1 MPFCK
6 TCGKGNAN
14 NIKFCI
20 SCGKQLSPAI
30 QTEIANPSSAQTSY
44 PKYPTQHKPNTT
56 LFIILSGIGLVVI
69 GLLVYFLINKEKD
82 NSNLL
87 AEIKQT
93 NNDTIAT
100 NTGTSQKAETIT
112 EVPASQS
119 TYDTKS
125 STTPEQ
131 HIRNYFDVTTTKV
144 FDDIYPYLSYCTRY
158 YNDYNPS
165 RGSIYKAAIGYWGKV
180 TNITQTI
187 NYVSVEYI
195 ENGKIGL
202 VNMDYSFFSI
212 KDQVQ
217 KYIKNLSL
225 RVQLDDD
232 NNIIEIYEL
241 SRDK

>member
-1 MPFCK
+1 MFL
-6 TCGKGNAN
+6 TTN
-14 NIKFCI
+14 
-20 SCGKQLSPAI
+20 LSDNFDKAFSRRLLYKL
-30 QTEIANPSSAQTSY
+30 EVKAPSNEVR
-44 PKYPTQHKPNTT
+44 KK
-56 LFIILSGIGLVVI
+56 IL
-69 GLLVYFLINKEKD
+69 
-82 NSNLL
+82 
-87 AEIKQT
+87 
-93 NNDTIAT
+93 
-100 NTGTSQKAETIT
+100 
-112 EVPASQS
+112 
-119 TYDTKS
+119 
-125 STTPEQ
+125 
-131 HIRNYFDVTTTKV
+131 TKV

>member
-30 QTEIANPSSAQTSY
+30 ETEIANPSSAQTSY
-44 PKYPTQHKPNTT
+44 PKYPTQHNPKTT

-69 GLLVYFLINKEKD
+69 GLLVYFLIKY

-87 AEIKQT
+87 AETKQT
-93 NNDTIAT
+93 NNQPTT
-100 NTGTSQKAETIT
+100 NTGTSQKAEIIT

-119 TYDTKS
+119 TYENKDNS
-125 STTPEQ
+125 TPEQ
-131 HIRNYFDVTTTKV
+131 HVRNYFEVTTTKV
-144 FDDIYPYLSYCTRY
+144 FDIIYPYLTYCTRY
-158 YNDYNPS
+158 YSDYSPN
-165 RGSIYKAAIGYWGKV
+165 RESIYNAAIGYWGKV

-195 ENGKIGL
+195 ENGKIVL